1 MDHAAGA
8 FKANHHLVARFCR
21 RQNGG
26 DLFAQAA
33 DFVGIHTAFKIQH
46 PGARFSVRLGG
57 SQLCPRLCRFCFLL
71 ELFLLRFMPQLLLR
85 PIEQRSRQ
93 LFLHLLILLAKI
105 GYPQLAALFFALSQV
120 NNNGDDNRN
129 CDNDGR
135 DFGQKQAI
143 LSK

>member
-1 MDHAAGA
+1 
-8 FKANHHLVARFCR
+8 
-21 RQNGG
+21 
-26 DLFAQAA
+26 
-33 DFVGIHTAFKIQH
+33 
-46 PGARFSVRLGG
+46 
-57 SQLCPRLCRFCFLL
+57 
-71 ELFLLRFMPQLLLR
+71 MPQLLLR